1 MKIRNLL
8 LLAVASL
15 LMVSCADIKSVS
27 YMNNIDEIP
36 AAALSAATTQVGDFS
51 IKPGKKVTITVTV
64 KTYGYAQYYAY
75 RAVNFKYN

>member
-1 MKIRNLL
+1 MSSS
-8 LLAVASL
+8 SL
-15 LMVSCADIKSVS
+15 SFKAK
-27 YMNNIDEIP
+27 NG
-36 AAALSAATTQVGDFS
+36 QWVGTPKRDFS